1 MHVMSEWV
9 IITNE
14 GFSSDDWMDRSVIE
28 PENILTGNIGGEQL
42 KKFQLKLRND
52 FQVETLKTFLPYLS
66 AISIDF
72 PSEKDGRG
80 FSLARR
86 LRQLGYLGTLRAT
99 GHVIV
104 DHYRHATQSG
114 FNQIAIPTKLA
125 KRMPEPHWQQQID
138 NITPSYQE
146 KLQPGSST
154 SYSTKNNILI
164 KKKKEI
170 QNLNLN
176 NTGFVGAVVT
186 KITHWTDWLFSFR
199 IVRPKNFRFQSG
211 EFVMIGLP
219 GDNGKPLLRAY
230 SIASPSWDN
239 ELEFYSIIIPD
250 GPLTSQL
257 QHISVGDILILN
269 PKATGTLILDSLLPG
284 KRLFMFASGTGI
296 APFIS
301 LIRDPETYE
310 KFEQIILFHTCR
322 GVKDLNYGKNII
334 ETINKDP
341 LIGEYADKVFY
352 YPTVTREEFHTKG
365 RITELLKT
373 GKIFQDL
380 QLAPINCDTD
390 RAMICGSMG
399 LNKDIKEFLEIL
411 RLKEGARNR
420 PAEFVLEKAFVGLN
434 PIGLGLS
441 V

>member
-1 MHVMSEWV
+1 MSEWV

-164 KKKKEI
+164 KEKKKI

-176 NTGFVGAVVT
+176 NTGFVGVVVT

-411 RLKEGARNR
+411 GLKEGARNR

-434 PIGLGLS
+434 PIGTTLS
-441 V
+441 L

>member
-1 MHVMSEWV
+1 MSEWV

-380 QLAPINCDTD
+380 QLATINSDTD

-399 LNKDIKEFLEIL
+399 LNKDIKEFLEVL
-411 RLKEGARNR
+411 GLKEGARNR

>member
-1 MHVMSEWV
+1 MSEWV

-28 PENILTGNIGGEQL
+28 PENILTGIIGGEQL

>member
-1 MHVMSEWV
+1 MSEWV
-9 IITNE
+9 IITIE

-104 DHYRHATQSG
+104 DHYRHATKSG

-146 KLQPGSST
+146 KLQPGIST

-164 KKKKEI
+164 KEKKEI

-380 QLAPINCDTD
+380 QLATINSDTD

-399 LNKDIKEFLEIL
+399 LNKDIKEFLEVL
-411 RLKEGARNR
+411 GLKEGARNR

>member
-1 MHVMSEWV
+1 LSEWV

-380 QLAPINCDTD
+380 QLATINSDTD

-399 LNKDIKEFLEIL
+399 LNKDIKEFLEVL
-411 RLKEGARNR
+411 GLKEGARNR

-434 PIGLGLS
+434 PIGLGLL